1 MTPLSNP
8 AFPRRAGVNR
18 QRMHAGGEFVRKY
31 LINHA
36 VALDPALTAERLRH
50 DMNPEM
56 RLPAGPMTG
65 MAGVLVG
72 FVHHIEALRRES
84 RGQFVGNKALYL
96 HGFCPRS
103 RSAIA
108 ARSTVDDGKSSLS
121 RLEGVFTNSA

>member
-1 MTPLSNP
+1 
-8 AFPRRAGVNR
+8 
-18 QRMHAGGEFVRKY
+18 
-31 LINHA
+31 
-36 VALDPALTAERLRH
+36 
-50 DMNPEM
+50 MNPEM
-56 RLPAGPMTG
+56 RLPARPMTG
-65 MAGVLVG
+65 MADVLVG

-96 HGFCPRS
+96 HGFCLRR